1 MDVEKMKVSELKAA
15 LAEKSLDTKGNKAA
29 LIERLQ
35 AATNGTE
42 GNVNVDDNS
51 NKDNEIVD
59 DKIEGESNVM
69 KEITEKQNEEMGEAD
84 SEVKNLAGDQNGSAP
99 APVSFEDQQFVSK
112 KPSGISF
119 ELHNPTPVKPQPK
132 ELVPP
137 DQNTDAEEA
146 SSRSGAAAYFTED
159 VAGVDPGTGEAVVP
173 LPPSTGYGLDESE
186 DEDDDGPPGI
196 GTVKLPAEVTKVL
209 VRKIYN

>member
-69 KEITEKQNEEMGEAD
+69 KEITIIVMWLWE
-84 SEVKNLAGDQNGSAP
+84 
-99 APVSFEDQQFVSK
+99 
-112 KPSGISF
+112 
-119 ELHNPTPVKPQPK
+119 
-132 ELVPP
+132 
-137 DQNTDAEEA
+137 
-146 SSRSGAAAYFTED
+146 R
-159 VAGVDPGTGEAVVP
+159 
-173 LPPSTGYGLDESE
+173 
-186 DEDDDGPPGI
+186 
-196 GTVKLPAEVTKVL
+196 
-209 VRKIYN
+209 